1 MRKKLFL
8 LALTM
13 TFALIVTILGASCA
27 QPPPSPWSPEEEW
40 RPMSPEE
47 ARPEIGVRIVI
58 YGGEYDLEPSQAFY
72 LWYRWGFVPTNE
84 AYNLTSGEPVTA
96 YWNLQDRTDSAN
108 CRYTV
113 TMNGEPLKPTD
124 SFTAICNWY
133 RFWNSPL
140 PSDSVDYWAV
150 APRFVLHEYY
160 VEFPQGL
167 SEGTYEIFLYG
178 QPSRGEPFSHTTY
191 LHVEWQ

>member
-1 MRKKLFL
+1 MKR
-8 LALTM
+8 ART
-13 TFALIVTILGASCA
+13 
-27 QPPPSPWSPEEEW
+27 QW

-47 ARPEIGVRIVI
+47 ARPEIGSRIVI

-72 LWYRWGFVPTNE
+72 LWYRWGFLPSNE
-84 AYNLTSGEPVTA
+84 AYNLSDGEPVTA
-96 YWNLQDRTDSAN
+96 YWNLQDRTDFAN

-113 TMNGEPLKPTD
+113 TMNGEPLEPTD
-124 SFTAICNWY
+124 SFTAICKWY

-150 APRFVLHEYY
+150 APRFVVDEYY
-160 VEFPQGL
+160 IEFPQGL

-178 QPSRGEPFSHTTY
+178 QPGGGEPFFYTTF
-191 LHVEWQ
+191 LHVE